1 MDSVHLCTEVH
12 FFSALVHQSALLL
25 VFRCTW
31 CPKILLTVHCF
42 GALVHRTSALRCTS
56 SISVHFDSSTFRT
69 TRFRRLVL
77 KMGKTGAERLR
88 ESLERKKQKKKERN
102 ARFYSNNK
110 DRILAKRKEQRRLK
124 RPRVAEE
131 DRDEGEARKPN
142 WRLYKARQRARQKA
156 EKETP
161 LSKSAPVPSPNAL
174 RQAFPNRA
182 ARKRGID
189 TAKAILPRITRKKI
203 AVVSSLIESP
213 TTRQSLC
220 GYVKSPENEEGLLI
234 ASSILQD
241 ATAAVQATNM
251 KRKRSNDDL
260 TATQVRLSFIC
271 GEKVSSK
278 RLKSKVSKKLGI
290 NRKRLSTAFKHR
302 IKTLRSDN
310 SCWLY
315 SKKRTRSDAVPA
327 EHCKFAMTPGRAQQ
341 TTDLQKSCSIF
352 CKQERWFFE

>member
-1 MDSVHLCTEVH
+1 MHLCTEVH
-12 FFSALVHQSALLL
+12 LFGALVHQSALLL
-25 VFRCTW
+25 VFQCTW
-31 CPKILLTVHCF
+31 CTKILLTVHCF
-42 GALVHRTSALRCTS
+42 GALVHRNSALRCSS
-56 SISVHFDSSTFRT
+56 SISVHFDSSPFRT

-124 RPRVAEE
+124 RPRVTEE
-131 DRDEGEARKPN
+131 DRDEGEARRPN

-161 LSKSAPVPSPNAL
+161 LSKSVPVRSPNTV
-174 RQAFPNRA
+174 REAFSNRA
-182 ARKRGID
+182 ARKRAID

-213 TTRQSLC
+213 TTRQSLQQC
-220 GYVKSPENEEGLLI
+220 GYLKSPENEEGLQI

-260 TATQVRLSFIC
+260 TSTQVSLSFIS

-278 RLKSKVSKKLGI
+278 RLKSKVSKRLGI
-290 NRKRLSTAFKHR
+290 IRKRLSTAFKR
-302 IKTLRSDN
+302 CS
-310 SCWLY
+310 S
-315 SKKRTRSDAVPA
+315 
-327 EHCKFAMTPGRAQQ
+327 RA
-341 TTDLQKSCSIF
+341 L
-352 CKQERWFFE
+352 

>member
-1 MDSVHLCTEVH
+1 MHLCTEVH
-12 FFSALVHQSALLL
+12 LFGALVHQSALLL
-25 VFRCTW
+25 VFQCTW
-31 CPKILLTVHCF
+31 CTKILLTVHCF
-42 GALVHRTSALRCTS
+42 GALVHRNSALRCSS
-56 SISVHFDSSTFRT
+56 SISVHFDSSPFRT

-88 ESLERKKQKKKERN
+88 ESLERKRQKKKERN

-161 LSKSAPVPSPNAL
+161 LSKSVPVPSPNAV
-174 RQAFPNRA
+174 REVFSNRA
-182 ARKRGID
+182 APKRAID
-189 TAKAILPRITRKKI
+189 TAKAILPRIARKKSV
-203 AVVSSLIESP
+203 VVSSLIESP
-213 TTRQSLC
+213 STRQSLC

-234 ASSILQD
+234 APSILQD

-271 GEKVSSK
+271 GGKVSSK

-290 NRKRLSTAFKHR
+290 NRKRLSTAFKHC
-302 IKTLRSDN
+302 IKTLRSGN

-341 TTDLQKSCSIF
+341 ATDLQKSCSTF

>member
-1 MDSVHLCTEVH
+1 
-12 FFSALVHQSALLL
+12 
-25 VFRCTW
+25 
-31 CPKILLTVHCF
+31 
-42 GALVHRTSALRCTS
+42 
-56 SISVHFDSSTFRT
+56 
-69 TRFRRLVL
+69 
-77 KMGKTGAERLR
+77 MGKTGAERLR

-174 RQAFPNRA
+174 RQAFPNRT
-182 ARKRGID
+182 ARKRAID
-189 TAKAILPRITRKKI
+189 TAKAILPRITRRKI
-203 AVVSSLIESP
+203 AVVSSLIERP
-213 TTRQSLC
+213 TTKQALQQC
-220 GYVKSPENEEGLLI
+220 GYVKSPENEEGLQI

-241 ATAAVQATNM
+241 ATAAAQATNM

-260 TATQVRLSFIC
+260 TSTRVSLSFIS

-278 RLKSKVSKKLGI
+278 RLKSKVSKRLGI
-290 NRKRLSTAFKHR
+290 IRKRLSTAFKHR
-302 IKTLRSDN
+302 VKTLRSDKY
-310 SCWLY
+310 CWLY

-327 EHCKFAMTPGRAQQ
+327 EHCKFAMIPGRAQQ
-341 TTDLQKSCSIF
+341 ATDLQKSCSTF

>member
-1 MDSVHLCTEVH
+1 
-12 FFSALVHQSALLL
+12 
-25 VFRCTW
+25 
-31 CPKILLTVHCF
+31 
-42 GALVHRTSALRCTS
+42 
-56 SISVHFDSSTFRT
+56 
-69 TRFRRLVL
+69 
-77 KMGKTGAERLR
+77 MGKTGAERLR

-124 RPRVAEE
+124 RPRVAAEE

-161 LSKSAPVPSPNAL
+161 LSKSVPVPSPNAV
-174 RQAFPNRA
+174 RQAFPNRTA
-182 ARKRGID
+182 PKRAID

-203 AVVSSLIESP
+203 VVVSSLIESP
-213 TTRQSLC
+213 TTRQSLQQC
-220 GYVKSPENEEGLLI
+220 GYVKSPENEEGLQI
-234 ASSILQD
+234 ASSTLQD

-260 TATQVRLSFIC
+260 TSTQVSLSFIS

-278 RLKSKVSKKLGI
+278 RLKSKVSKRLGTI
-290 NRKRLSTAFKHR
+290 RKRLSTAFKHR
-302 IKTLRSDN
+302 IKTRRSDN
-310 SCWLY
+310 SSWLY

-341 TTDLQKSCSIF
+341 ATDLQKSCSTF
-352 CKQERWFFE
+352 YKQERWFFE

>member
-1 MDSVHLCTEVH
+1 
-12 FFSALVHQSALLL
+12 
-25 VFRCTW
+25 
-31 CPKILLTVHCF
+31 
-42 GALVHRTSALRCTS
+42 
-56 SISVHFDSSTFRT
+56 
-69 TRFRRLVL
+69 
-77 KMGKTGAERLR
+77 MGKTGAERLR
-88 ESLERKKQKKKERN
+88 ESLERKRQKKKERN

-174 RQAFPNRA
+174 RQAFPNRT
-182 ARKRGID
+182 ARKRAID
-189 TAKAILPRITRKKI
+189 TAKAILPRITRRKI
-203 AVVSSLIESP
+203 AVVSSLIERP
-213 TTRQSLC
+213 TTKQALQQC
-220 GYVKSPENEEGLLI
+220 GYVKSPENEEGLQI

-241 ATAAVQATNM
+241 ATAAAQATNM

-260 TATQVRLSFIC
+260 TSTRVSLSFIS

-278 RLKSKVSKKLGI
+278 RLKSKVSKRLGI
-290 NRKRLSTAFKHR
+290 IRKRLSTAFKHR
-302 IKTLRSDN
+302 VKTLRSDKY
-310 SCWLY
+310 CWLY

-327 EHCKFAMTPGRAQQ
+327 EHCKFAMIPGRAQQ
-341 TTDLQKSCSIF
+341 ATDLQKSCSTF

>member
-1 MDSVHLCTEVH
+1 
-12 FFSALVHQSALLL
+12 
-25 VFRCTW
+25 
-31 CPKILLTVHCF
+31 
-42 GALVHRTSALRCTS
+42 
-56 SISVHFDSSTFRT
+56 
-69 TRFRRLVL
+69 
-77 KMGKTGAERLR
+77 MGKTGAERLR

-110 DRILAKRKEQRRLK
+110 DRILAKRKEQGRLK
-124 RPRVAEE
+124 RPRVAAEE

-161 LSKSAPVPSPNAL
+161 LSKSVPVPSPNAV
-174 RQAFPNRA
+174 RQAFPNRTA
-182 ARKRGID
+182 PKRAID
-189 TAKAILPRITRKKI
+189 TAKAILPRIARKKSV
-203 AVVSSLIESP
+203 VVSSLIESP
-213 TTRQSLC
+213 TTRQSLQQC
-220 GYVKSPENEEGLLI
+220 GYVKSPENEEGLQI

-260 TATQVRLSFIC
+260 NSTQVSLSFIS

-278 RLKSKVSKKLGI
+278 RLKSKVSKRLGI
-290 NRKRLSTAFKHR
+290 IRKRLSTAFKHR
-302 IKTLRSDN
+302 IKTLSSDN

-341 TTDLQKSCSIF
+341 ATDLQKSCSTF
-352 CKQERWFFE
+352 CN

>member
-1 MDSVHLCTEVH
+1 
-12 FFSALVHQSALLL
+12 
-25 VFRCTW
+25 
-31 CPKILLTVHCF
+31 
-42 GALVHRTSALRCTS
+42 
-56 SISVHFDSSTFRT
+56 
-69 TRFRRLVL
+69 
-77 KMGKTGAERLR
+77 MGKTGAERLR

-110 DRILAKRKEQRRLK
+110 DRILAKGKEQRRLK

-161 LSKSAPVPSPNAL
+161 LSKSVPVPSPNAV
-174 RQAFPNRA
+174 RQAFPNRTA
-182 ARKRGID
+182 PKRAID

-203 AVVSSLIESP
+203 VVVSSLIESP
-213 TTRQSLC
+213 TTRQSLQQC
-220 GYVKSPENEEGLLI
+220 GYVKSPENEEGLQI
-234 ASSILQD
+234 ASSTLQD

-260 TATQVRLSFIC
+260 TSTQVSLSFIS

-278 RLKSKVSKKLGI
+278 RLKSKVCKRLGTI
-290 NRKRLSTAFKHR
+290 RKRLSTAFKHR
-302 IKTLRSDN
+302 IKTRRSDN
-310 SCWLY
+310 SSWLY

-341 TTDLQKSCSIF
+341 ATDLQKSCSTF
-352 CKQERWFFE
+352 YKQERWFFE